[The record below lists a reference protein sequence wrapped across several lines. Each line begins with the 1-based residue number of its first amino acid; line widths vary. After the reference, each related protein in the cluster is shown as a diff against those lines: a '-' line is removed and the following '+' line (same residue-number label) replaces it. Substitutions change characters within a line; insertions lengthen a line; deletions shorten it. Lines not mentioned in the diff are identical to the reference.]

1 MVPELTESNR
11 KESSMELEASYPVVV
26 TDKLIECRDFY
37 VRWFGFRIVFE
48 AVSRSG
54 AGAEPAARAGYLRSA
69 KIAEELPDVTHEQ
82 LGFLHGREMA
92 AALELRPVLDGPS
105 PFRTYRRRLSA
116 ANTAIPVGA
125 GDIAPQSRSAWAA
138 S

>member
-37 VRWFGFRIVFE
+37 IRRFGFRIVFE

-54 AGAEPAARAGYLRSA
+54 AGAEPTARAGHPAVSEDR
-69 KIAEELPDVTHEQ
+69 
-82 LGFLHGREMA
+82 GRT
-92 AALELRPVLDGPS
+92 S
-105 PFRTYRRRLSA
+105 
-116 ANTAIPVGA
+116 
-125 GDIAPQSRSAWAA
+125 
-138 S
+138 